1 MNTQSIMVKHP
12 LDLSIG
18 IYKRCQRRWLSRM
31 FNVIENFLEQKT
43 LQNIKKEIEEI
54 HWFFSNV
61 TGNKNDESNF
71 HFSHTL
77 FQDNKVASDKYFNT
91 ILMPVLGKLDFKYLH
106 RAKLNLYTKQNK
118 QIKTAFHV
126 DDDIEHVVA
135 LLSFNTN
142 NGYTEFENGKKIKS
156 TENTLITFSGN
167 LKHRS
172 VNQTDTNKR
181 INININFKDVF

>member
-1 MNTQSIMVKHP
+1 
-12 LDLSIG
+12 
-18 IYKRCQRRWLSRM
+18 M